1 MARPR
6 RQPVWHAVAVSVA
19 GSGHRARG
27 LPCQDAS
34 DVVVLPDG
42 TLLAAV
48 ADGAGSAPC
57 SAEGAR
63 LAVGTA
69 LHVLWDALDDPGPHD
84 VPAALTEAF
93 RAARDVIAEVAAAA
107 GRPAR
112 DYAATLLVAVAAA
125 DALHVAQTGDGAI
138 VVRDAAGGLA
148 AATLPQNGEYANETF
163 FVTTPGGDGPRFRAT
178 LPAAAGLALTTDGLL
193 PIAVDLA
200 TTAPHAPFF
209 APLLAYVAAEPDDA
223 ARGGLA
229 RFLAADR
236 VASRVDDDLTLVLA
250 VPRAAADP
258 PPEPDHAR
266 HADRVADRAPR
277 R

>member
-69 LHVLWDALDDPGPHD
+69 LHVLWDALDGPGPRD
-84 VPAALTEAF
+84 VPTVLTEAY
-93 RAARDVIAEVAAAA
+93 RQARDVIAEVAAAA

-112 DYAATLLVAVAAA
+112 DYATTLLVAVADA

-138 VVRDAAGGLA
+138 VVRNADGGFA
-148 AATLPQNGEYANETF
+148 AATVPQNGEYANETF
-163 FVTTPGGDGPRFRAT
+163 FVTMPDSDGPRHRAT
-178 LPAAAGLALTTDGLL
+178 LPPAAGLALTTDGLL

-200 TTAPHAPFF
+200 TMTPHAPFF
-209 APLLAYVAAEPDDA
+209 APLLAHVAVVPDGGVGA
-223 ARGGLA
+223 GLA
-229 RFLAADR
+229 RFLTADR
-236 VASRVDDDLTLVLA
+236 VAGRVDDDLTLVLA
-250 VPRAAADP
+250 VPRAGAEP